1 MNFQWC
7 NILYSTLFYQEY
19 IVFILLFHVK
29 THAVIKKRKREE
41 EEEIWLEIGKV
52 VGVGVQLKQS
62 YAAIQMPRSP
72 KKIKAIME
80 ENKILQKRRQILKE
94 KVVNLTQKDC
104 AVRKEEISSCS
115 FCRVSLASARCRYYI
130 LARSPRWSTG
140 VRVASVIEFS
150 VCALSPVLCLF

>member
-1 MNFQWC
+1 M
-7 NILYSTLFYQEY
+7 
-19 IVFILLFHVK
+19 LFHVK
-29 THAVIKKRKREE
+29 THAVVKKRKREE

-72 KKIKAIME
+72 KKIKTIME

-94 KVVNLTQKDC
+94 KVINLTQNNN
-104 AVRKEEISSCS
+104 AVRKEEMSSCS

-130 LARSPRWSTG
+130 L
-140 VRVASVIEFS
+140 
-150 VCALSPVLCLF
+150 